1 MFVTSIAGL
10 TEYFTRQQKI
20 LQIKN
25 RVFRGLPG
33 YNSIECYHQ
42 PIMNLDPDGQPLQ
55 IDWERL
61 SQISDDDEEFQLEL
75 LNMLA
80 TDITEQIIIIRSAIE
95 QQSSKELQELG
106 HYLKGATANVGVE
119 SIASIA
125 RQIEEAG
132 RAEQFELA
140 ATHLA
145 ALSAQQNQLL
155 AYLATKEAG

>member
-1 MFVTSIAGL
+1 
-10 TEYFTRQQKI
+10 
-20 LQIKN
+20 
-25 RVFRGLPG
+25 
-33 YNSIECYHQ
+33 
-42 PIMNLDPDGQPLQ
+42 MNLDPDSQPLK

-80 TDITEQIIIIRSAIE
+80 ADITEQIVIIGSAIDKKN
-95 QQSSKELQELG
+95 SKELQELG

-132 RAEQFELA
+132 KAEQFELA
-140 ATHLA
+140 ATCLA
-145 ALSAQQNQLL
+145 ALSGQQNQLL
-155 AYLATKEAG
+155 AYLATKKAG

>member
-1 MFVTSIAGL
+1 
-10 TEYFTRQQKI
+10 
-20 LQIKN
+20 
-25 RVFRGLPG
+25 
-33 YNSIECYHQ
+33 
-42 PIMNLDPDGQPLQ
+42 MNLDPDSQPLK

-80 TDITEQIIIIRSAIE
+80 ADITEQIVIIGSAIDKKN
-95 QQSSKELQELG
+95 SKELQELG

-132 RAEQFELA
+132 KAEQFELA
-140 ATHLA
+140 ATCLA
-145 ALSAQQNQLL
+145 ALFGQQNQLL
-155 AYLATKEAG
+155 AYLATKKAG

>member
-1 MFVTSIAGL
+1 
-10 TEYFTRQQKI
+10 
-20 LQIKN
+20 
-25 RVFRGLPG
+25 
-33 YNSIECYHQ
+33 
-42 PIMNLDPDGQPLQ
+42 MNLDLDGQPLQ

-80 TDITEQIIIIRSAIE
+80 ADITEQIIIIGSAIE
-95 QQSSKELQELG
+95 QKNSKELQELG

-132 RAEQFELA
+132 KAEQFELV
-140 ATHLA
+140 ATCLA
-145 ALSAQQNQLL
+145 ALTAQQNQLL
-155 AYLATKEAG
+155 AYLATKAAG